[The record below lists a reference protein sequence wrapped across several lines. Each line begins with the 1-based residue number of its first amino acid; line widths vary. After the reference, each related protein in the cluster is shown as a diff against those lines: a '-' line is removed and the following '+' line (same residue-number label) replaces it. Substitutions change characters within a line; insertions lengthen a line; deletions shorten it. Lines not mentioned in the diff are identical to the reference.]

1 MDAVVS
7 ERALR
12 ELYLKCFEIA
22 VKEGSCRSVM
32 TTYGPL
38 NGIWTAGNYDLN
50 TTVLRGEWGFSGI
63 VMTDWWAG
71 ANTEGEACDM
81 RNRAVMVAARN
92 DLFMVSTDAG
102 DLSQDNVAEALAG
115 GVISRAQLQRNAAN
129 ILGFILESPAMLYEL
144 DLIDEEER
152 KDRRAGSD
160 DDFSADDLVYYAAD
174 EETNTVTVPGTDW
187 DTAKGNSIVFGIT
200 VPEMGLYDI
209 SFTMKSD
216 LGELAQ
222 LPVSVFYD
230 NLLKMTVSVRG
241 SQGEWIT
248 EKRDL
253 GVIFGSSHYIR
264 LYFGAAGLTVEKVTI
279 SLREKLKRPF

>member
-1 MDAVVS
+1 M
-7 ERALR
+7 
-12 ELYLKCFEIA
+12 
-22 VKEGSCRSVM
+22 
-32 TTYGPL
+32 
-38 NGIWTAGNYDLN
+38 
-50 TTVLRGEWGFSGI
+50 
-63 VMTDWWAG
+63 
-71 ANTEGEACDM
+71 
-81 RNRAVMVAARN
+81 
-92 DLFMVSTDAG
+92 
-102 DLSQDNVAEALAG
+102 
-115 GVISRAQLQRNAAN
+115 
-129 ILGFILESPAMLYEL
+129 
-144 DLIDEEER
+144 
-152 KDRRAGSD
+152 
-160 DDFSADDLVYYAAD
+160 YYAAD